1 MEPRASPFLVTSF
14 VWEPQPGRYALTAVA
29 LAAARL
35 SHGRE
40 ASFIDPA
47 GIEPFYDE
55 SQALI
60 GRANL
65 VAPYKPRVDVVV
77 VGHAYAPP
85 GADVDRLLVR
95 VRLGDFSKALSVT
108 GDRLWIR
115 EGNRWGSSAPRHF
128 SRMLLTQER
137 ALRSAEN
144 PVGLDPAAI
153 PVEGRLS
160 LPNFEPAAGSYSAV
174 LGPIP
179 AAAPS
184 RRNVLSPAG
193 AQWLTALE
201 LGQRPGPVPEGLN
214 FAFFNV
220 APLDQQV
227 GDVPAGSAIVLENI
241 HPREPVFTSR
251 LPPVGPAFV
260 AVDPRSSRRL
270 ELRAR
275 CDTVWVDGDREL
287 AMLVYRATCEIE
299 RPDQPFVVGAE
310 IERPPP
316 LPAVPTGGLLITQQ
330 GSLQPAAALPFG
342 GRPPHDARGQW
353 AGAPAGVQGPQ
364 SWPRHEMAQAYASPN
379 APAQP
384 IRDEP
389 TNPLASPSSYP
400 PPPPPP
406 GAQMPGPRLPPVAP
420 PPAMHAPPGTATQQ
434 ISPQMPPAI
443 EEPPRRERAI
453 TSEILLPQN
462 EALPFQQSPEGWDT
476 NTQDLEDT
484 PGAGSAHETQPPP
497 PMAGSDLPFGAMP
510 KAPAPPA
517 FVSAGVAEA
526 AGGELDPVTNRG
538 PSALARKK
546 LAPRGVAG
554 PVPDIGPTPSPDL
567 PPKPEPAQPVTN
579 GSGAPTGPV
588 AIAIPALGGR
598 SGGLGVVSAPR
609 VDTSKSMLD
618 AETTTDH
625 GSSLTPRSEPPPT
638 EAPKTEPPATEATP
652 EPMREDL
659 DLEEAAAVRAELTMR
674 GAVKSEVLFKHR
686 LEDATWVKVERQ
698 HLKAID
704 EKAQESDMSLLDRYD
719 DAYVEAQNRL
729 FQAPIGE
736 IEFAR
741 LQVAKETGRLANLLE
756 ELGLSRAD
764 LMRLERVWR
773 RRQKADAELADRL
786 EDEMERLRKEG

>member
-1 MEPRASPFLVTSF
+1 MTSF

-40 ASFIDPA
+40 ATFVDPT

-115 EGNRWGSSAPRHF
+115 DGNRWGSSAPRHF
-128 SRMLLTQER
+128 SRMLLAPER

-184 RRNVLSPAG
+184 RRNVLNPAG

-227 GDVPAGSAIVLENI
+227 GDVPAGSAIVLENL

-287 AMLVYRATCEIE
+287 TMLVYRATCEIE
-299 RPDQPFVVGAE
+299 RPDQPFVVAAE

-316 LPAVPTGGLLITQQ
+316 LPAVPTGGLLVTQQ

-342 GRPPHDARGQW
+342 GRTPDARGQW
-353 AGAPAGVQGPQ
+353 GAGAPGGAQGPA

-379 APAQP
+379 APPQP
-384 IRDEP
+384 IREEP
-389 TNPLASPSSYP
+389 TNPLGSPSSYP
-400 PPPPPP
+400 PPPM
-406 GAQMPGPRLPPVAP
+406 APGPQAPGPHIPAP
-420 PPAMHAPPGTATQQ
+420 PPMPGMHAPPGTATQQ
-434 ISPQMPPAI
+434 LSRQAPPAA

-462 EALPFQQSPEGWDT
+462 QALPFQQSAEGWDT

-484 PGAGSAHETQPPP
+484 PGVTPSRETQPPP
-497 PMAGSDLPFGAMP
+497 PGAGSDLPFGALP
-510 KAPAPPA
+510 KAPPPPPFVAP
-517 FVSAGVAEA
+517 VEA
-526 AGGELDPVTNRG
+526 AAGDLEPVTHRG
-538 PSALARKK
+538 PSALARRK
-546 LAPRGVAG
+546 LVPRGVAG
-554 PVPDIGPTPSPDL
+554 PVPDIGVTPSPEL
-567 PPKPEPAQPVTN
+567 PPKPEPAPQVTN
-579 GSGAPTGPV
+579 GSGGAAAPV
-588 AIAIPALGGR
+588 AVPIPALGGVR
-598 SGGLGVVSAPR
+598 GGLGVQAPR
-609 VDTSKSMLD
+609 IETPKTMLD
-618 AETTTDH
+618 AETTTDS
-625 GSSLTPRSEPPPT
+625 GS
-638 EAPKTEPPATEATP
+638 EAPVIDAPKAEAPRTQPPATEAAP
-652 EPMREDL
+652 EPMRDEL
-659 DLEEAAAVRAELTMR
+659 DLEECAAVRAELGMR

-686 LEDATWVKVERQ
+686 LEEATWVKIERQ

-704 EKAQESDMSLLDRYD
+704 EKSQEGDMSLLDRYD

-729 FQAPIGE
+729 WSTPVGE
-736 IEFAR
+736 PEFAR

-756 ELGLSRAD
+756 ELGVSRAD

-773 RRQKADAELADRL
+773 RRQKNDASLADRL